1 MPMDTTESS
10 TLYHIPQQSISH
22 TKPAGIE
29 YRQTHGIEN
38 METDVIDYQTQ
49 KPLHVPQPITHKQK
63 PGQTESSTIYH
74 IPQQSISHSQPP
86 PLQYMQ
92 QKTIHHIPTQESI
105 QQPVISYNP
114 QQTISHRPQQAI
126 LHTPQQTISHTP
138 QQEQQPLQQLSNSQH
153 MLEPTIQHPIISNPS
168 QNIDRKPHDESIYYV
183 CTLCETDT
191 KFKEYS
197 KLEKHVR
204 RFHSDFNQSERGSK
218 RKRIKDDEVFPKKA
232 KWNWT

>member
-1 MPMDTTESS
+1 MYS
-10 TLYHIPQQSISH
+10 LL
-22 TKPAGIE
+22 
-29 YRQTHGIEN
+29 
-38 METDVIDYQTQ
+38 
-49 KPLHVPQPITHKQK
+49 LHVSQAITH
-63 PGQTESSTIYH
+63 PERPRQTESSTIYH

-105 QQPVISYNP
+105 QQPVISCNP

-138 QQEQQPLQQLSNSQH
+138 QQEQQPLQQLSNPQH

-183 CTLCETDT
+183 CTLCKTHT
-191 KFKEYS
+191 KFKEYG

-204 RFHSDFNQSERGSK
+204 RFHFDFNQSERGSK

>member
-1 MPMDTTESS
+1 M
-10 TLYHIPQQSISH
+10 
-22 TKPAGIE
+22 G
-29 YRQTHGIEN
+29 THGIEN

-49 KPLHVPQPITHKQK
+49 KTLHVPQPITHTDK
-63 PGQTESSTIYH
+63 PRQTESSTIYH
-74 IPQQSISHSQPP
+74 IPQQSISHAQPP

-105 QQPVISYNP
+105 QQPVMSYNPQQTISHTSHQAITHTP

-191 KFKEYS
+191 KFKEYG

-218 RKRIKDDEVFPKKA
+218 RKRTKDDEVFPKKA
-232 KWNWT
+232 NGTGHSLLKEVGYFQIFK